1 MKQLGVLDAAFI
13 NLEHPNTP
21 QQIGGLGI
29 YDPSTAPGGFVRFK
43 QVIESFERRLN
54 KFPMFRSRLVMT
66 PGDLDKPYWVADANF
81 DVEFHIRHI
90 ALPQPGD
97 WRQLCILVSRIHARP
112 LDMARPLWEAYIIEG
127 LDNIEGVPPG
137 GFAIYT
143 KMHHSLVDGAGGASF
158 MSAIHDLEPD
168 PAVVEEAA
176 EPILVDAKP
185 SKLQLLSNAAINN
198 VKNTAGLA
206 KGSVGLIR
214 DLGKLAL
221 DIQRDKVP
229 APSIQAPKTR
239 FNQPVGP
246 YRVFDAAE
254 FDFSDIKFIKD
265 IAGAKVN
272 DVVLTIVGEAM
283 RRYLESKGEAPEDG
297 SLAANVPINL
307 RTRRG
312 ETGDNN
318 QVGAVFM
325 NMCTDVNRLLERVQA
340 VHEASREAL
349 EFGEQSPLADAL
361 KLAGVLAPVLTKPL
375 VRTYINRQMGQL
387 MPASVST
394 VVSNVAGP
402 PFPLYSAGAEMVRYY
417 GMGLLTPSI
426 GLFHLCFTASGV
438 MTLSFLADRD
448 AMPDPA
454 FYRECLTSAFDDL
467 LAEAKVAQTKMERQ
481 AGKQAG
487 TTATTKKPAAK
498 KAAAKKAAAKKAAA
512 KKKAVSKKKAVAKK
526 AVAKTASAEKASEP
540 KPTAEAKPESLA
552 TQSTQAVDGAVEQA
566 ASDSSTAANGA
577 ASESPVMTQGSL
589 IN

>member
-1 MKQLGVLDAAFI
+1 MKQLGVLDSAFI

-54 KFPMFRSRLVMT
+54 KFPMFRSRLVHT
-66 PGDLDKPYWVADANF
+66 PGDIDRPYWVADANF

-127 LDNIEGVPPG
+127 LDNIDGVPPG

-168 PAVVEEAA
+168 PVAIEEAA
-176 EPILVDAKP
+176 EPILVDAQP
-185 SKLQLLSNAAINN
+185 SRLHLLSNAAINN

-206 KGSVGLIR
+206 KGSVNLVR

-221 DIQRDKVP
+221 DIRREKVP

-254 FDFSDIKFIKD
+254 FDLEDVKFIKN
-265 IAGAKVN
+265 AANAKVN
-272 DVVLTIVGEAM
+272 DVVLTIVGEGM
-283 RRYLESKGEAPEDG
+283 RRYLESKGEAPEEG

-318 QVGAVFM
+318 QVGAVFISM
-325 NMCTDVNRLLERVQA
+325 RTDVNRLFERVQA
-340 VHEASREAL
+340 VNEASREAL
-349 EFGEQSPLADAL
+349 EFGEKSPLSDAL
-361 KLAGVLAPVLTKPL
+361 KAAGVLAPVLTKPL
-375 VRTYINRQMGQL
+375 VRTYINRQMGQM

-448 AMPDPA
+448 LMPDPA
-454 FYRECLTSAFDDL
+454 FYRECLNSAYQDL
-467 LAEAKVAQTKMERQ
+467 LAEARTAQAKID
-481 AGKQAG
+481 KQSAAKSAAPKKAAAKK
-487 TTATTKKPAAK
+487 ATPKKAAVKKAAVKKPAAKKAVAKKSVAKKSVAK
-498 KAAAKKAAAKKAAA
+498 KAAAKKA
-512 KKKAVSKKKAVAKK
+512 VAN
-526 AVAKTASAEKASEP
+526 A
-540 KPTAEAKPESLA
+540 PTS
-552 TQSTQAVDGAVEQA
+552 A
-566 ASDSSTAANGA
+566 ASDSTTVDASQSAGKVANGA
-577 ASESPVMTQGSL
+577 AEMTQGSL

>member
-54 KFPMFRSRLVMT
+54 KFPMFRSRLVLT

-168 PAVVEEAA
+168 PVPIEEAA
-176 EPILVDAKP
+176 EPILVDAQP
-185 SKLQLLSNAAINN
+185 SRLHLLSNAAINN
-198 VKNTAGLA
+198 VKNTAGMA
-206 KGSVGLIR
+206 KGSVNLIR
-214 DLGKLAL
+214 NLGKLAL
-221 DIQRDKVP
+221 DIRREKVP

-239 FNQPVGP
+239 FNRPVGP

-254 FDFSDIKFIKD
+254 FSLEDVKFIKN
-265 IAGAKVN
+265 IVGAKVN

-283 RRYLESKGEAPEDG
+283 RRYLESKGEAPEGG

-325 NMCTDVNRLLERVQA
+325 SMCTDVNRLLERVQA
-340 VHEASREAL
+340 VSEASREAL
-349 EFGEQSPLADAL
+349 EFGEQSPLSDAL
-361 KLAGVLAPVLTKPL
+361 KVAGVMAPVLTKPL
-375 VRTYINRQMGQL
+375 VRTYINRQMGQM

-448 AMPDPA
+448 LMPDPA
-454 FYRECLTSAFDDL
+454 FYRECLSSAFKDL
-467 LAEAKVAQTKMERQ
+467 LGEARAAQEKMDRQ
-481 AGKQAG
+481 GAQKGSSA
-487 TTATTKKPAAK
+487 AADKPAAK
-498 KAAAKKAAAKKAAA
+498 KATA
-512 KKKAVSKKKAVAKK
+512 KKAVAKK
-526 AVAKTASAEKASEP
+526 APAKKKTVVKKKAAP
-540 KPTAEAKPESLA
+540 KK
-552 TQSTQAVDGAVEQA
+552 AVSKKTP
-566 ASDSSTAANGA
+566 ASDITDAKAAANE
-577 ASESPVMTQGSL
+577 SEVMTQATL
-589 IN
+589 LN

>member
-1 MKQLGVLDAAFI
+1 MKQLGVLDSAFI

-54 KFPMFRSRLVMT
+54 KFPMFRSRLVHT
-66 PGDLDKPYWVADANF
+66 PGDIDRPYWVADANF

-127 LDNIEGVPPG
+127 LDNIDGVPPG

-168 PAVVEEAA
+168 PVAIEEAA
-176 EPILVDAKP
+176 EPSRLH
-185 SKLQLLSNAAINN
+185 LLSNAAINN

-206 KGSVGLIR
+206 KGSVNLVR

-221 DIQRDKVP
+221 DIRREKVP

-254 FDFSDIKFIKD
+254 FDLEDVKFIKN
-265 IAGAKVN
+265 AANAKVN
-272 DVVLTIVGEAM
+272 DVVLTIVGEGM
-283 RRYLESKGEAPEDG
+283 RRYLESKGEAPEEG

-318 QVGAVFM
+318 QVGAVFISM
-325 NMCTDVNRLLERVQA
+325 RTDVNRLFERVQA
-340 VHEASREAL
+340 VNEASREAL
-349 EFGEQSPLADAL
+349 EFGEKSPLSDAL
-361 KLAGVLAPVLTKPL
+361 KAAGVLAPVLTKPL
-375 VRTYINRQMGQL
+375 VRTYINRQMGQM

-448 AMPDPA
+448 LMPDPA
-454 FYRECLTSAFDDL
+454 FYRECLNSAYQDL
-467 LAEAKVAQTKMERQ
+467 LAEARTAQAKID
-481 AGKQAG
+481 KQSAAKSAAPKKAAAKK
-487 TTATTKKPAAK
+487 ATPKKAAVKKAAVKKPAAKKAVAKKSVAKKSVAK
-498 KAAAKKAAAKKAAA
+498 KAAAKKA
-512 KKKAVSKKKAVAKK
+512 VAN
-526 AVAKTASAEKASEP
+526 A
-540 KPTAEAKPESLA
+540 PTS
-552 TQSTQAVDGAVEQA
+552 A
-566 ASDSSTAANGA
+566 ASDSTTVDASQSAGKVANGA
-577 ASESPVMTQGSL
+577 AEMTQGSL